1 MNKSLE
7 TLANYEE
14 LKALYI
20 KYIGTN
26 KRLKKVLNKSPK
38 QFIKYINNHFIIKEN
53 FKVVVLGLEDG
64 SEFWTVKETKERAE
78 ETKAKFETCE
88 KVSVKIEL
96 NKYLL
101 LK

>member
-14 LKALYI
+14 LKGLYI
-20 KYIGTN
+20 KYIGTS

-38 QFIKYINNHFIIKEN
+38 QFINYINKHFIIKEN

-64 SEFWTVKETKERAE
+64 SEFWTVKETKQRAE

>member
-1 MNKSLE
+1 MKKSLE

-14 LKALYI
+14 LRALYI
-20 KYIGTN
+20 SYIGTN

-38 QFIKYINNHFIIKEN
+38 KFIKYINKNFIIREN
-53 FKVVVLGLEDG
+53 FRVVVLGLEDG
-64 SEFWTVKETKERAE
+64 SEFWTTKETKQQAE

-88 KVSVKIEL
+88 NVKVKIE
-96 NKYLL
+96 NHKYLL

>member
-20 KYIGTN
+20 KYIGTS

-88 KVSVKIEL
+88 KVNVKIVL

>member
-20 KYIGTN
+20 KYIGTS

-88 KVSVKIEL
+88 KVSVKIVL

>member
-1 MNKSLE
+1 MLWFRAPEKI
-7 TLANYEE
+7 
-14 LKALYI
+14 YI
-20 KYIGTN
+20 KRGCLPVALEE
-26 KRLKKVLNKSPK
+26 LKKVLNKSPK
-38 QFIKYINNHFIIKEN
+38 QFIKYINKHFIIKEN

-64 SEFWTVKETKERAE
+64 SEFWTVKETKQRAE

-88 KVSVKIEL
+88 KVSVKIVL

>member
-20 KYIGTN
+20 KYIGTS
-26 KRLKKVLNKSPK
+26 KRLKKVLNNSPK

-64 SEFWTVKETKERAE
+64 SEFWTVKETKQRAE